1 MMIKQKLKYL
11 SLKMN
16 IKNFIIIINGQ
27 LGKCFEGTLS
37 QGIDEYCMT
46 SLNKSV
52 TFFWE
57 IKD

>member
-1 MMIKQKLKYL
+1 MIKQKLKYL

-52 TFFWE
+52 TFF
-57 IKD
+57 